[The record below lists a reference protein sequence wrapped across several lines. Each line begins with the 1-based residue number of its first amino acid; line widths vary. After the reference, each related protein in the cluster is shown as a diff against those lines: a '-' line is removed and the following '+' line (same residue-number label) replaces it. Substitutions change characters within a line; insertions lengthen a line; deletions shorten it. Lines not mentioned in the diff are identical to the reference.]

1 MSTLSLLPH
10 ELAALSTKPS
20 KCLLD
25 PSPATA
31 HFVEHGIICVTAKKQ
46 LSALQGQACNSVG
59 TGVLTRTQC
68 MMWQKC
74 LHVNN
79 DVCPLP
85 DGAGAA
91 AAEASTPLAGAAAG
105 AGKGPWTSM

>member
-1 MSTLSLLPH
+1 MSALSLLPH
-10 ELAALSTKPS
+10 ELAAVSTKPS

-59 TGVLTRTQC
+59 RGVLTRTQR
-68 MMWQKC
+68 MLWQDC
-74 LHVNN
+74 LHV
-79 DVCPLP
+79 VCLLP
-85 DGAGAA
+85 NGAGAA
-91 AAEASTPLAGAAAG
+91 AKEASTPLAGAAAG